1 MCRFEYLFHVEHSEA
16 IHLLAE
22 HAASVNIKLSDDQLE
37 AFQIHLVQ
45 LQLWNRSTNLT
56 SITSPDDIVAK
67 HFIDSI
73 AALQA
78 EAMMA
83 GARVLDVGSGAGF
96 PGIPLQIVR
105 PDLHVTLLEP
115 AQKKAS
121 FLHFM
126 VGSLRLNQ
134 IKVFNETFE
143 RFLAGHSL
151 QRFEYIAVR
160 ALKYELILNH
170 ARGLL
175 SPGGK
180 VILYL
185 SQPFQQLAPTGE
197 WLVHNQFQFELPMAK
212 GTRSIAVLT
221 LAP

>member
-1 MCRFEYLFHVEHSEA
+1 VEHSGA
-16 IHLLAE
+16 IQLLAE
-22 HAASVNIKLSDDQLE
+22 YASSANTELSDDQLE
-37 AFQIHLVQ
+37 AFQIYLVQ

-56 SITSPDDIVAK
+56 SITIPEDIVAK

-73 AALQA
+73 AVLQA
-78 EAMMA
+78 ETMMA
-83 GARVLDVGSGAGF
+83 GARILDVGSGAGF

-105 PDLHVTLLEP
+105 PDLSVTLLEP

-121 FLHFM
+121 FLHFI
-126 VGSLRLNQ
+126 VGSLRLNR

-143 RFLAGHSL
+143 RFTGGQHL
-151 QRFEYIAVR
+151 QPFDYITIR
-160 ALKYELILNH
+160 ALRYDLLLKH
-170 ARGLL
+170 SRGLL
-175 SPGGK
+175 TPGGK

-185 SQPFQQLAPTGE
+185 SQPFQGQSTTTGE

-221 LAP
+221 PAP